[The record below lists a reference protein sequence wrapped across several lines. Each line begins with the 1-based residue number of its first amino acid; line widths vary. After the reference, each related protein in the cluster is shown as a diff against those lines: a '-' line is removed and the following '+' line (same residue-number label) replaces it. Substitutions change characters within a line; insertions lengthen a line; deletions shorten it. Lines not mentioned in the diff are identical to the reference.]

1 MPYYERVGRAGA
13 TEVHYCYHDRARP
26 EQGAPRRKKREK
38 PTPETQKKNNIRRA
52 AQRLTLDLNAN
63 FGPGDWYVTLNYRKE
78 ERPPDKR
85 TVTRQMSRFL
95 RKLRGEYKKRNLTL
109 KYVWVPE
116 IGPRGGC
123 HIHIVI
129 SGIDV
134 RLLQEIWP
142 HGGMYLEPLRSDRN
156 YRKLAEYFIK
166 YSEKTRKT
174 FGGKQAGRYNP
185 SKNLVH
191 PEFKKRRRR
200 KRTFSAPEIQVP
212 AGWYLDKGSVQE
224 WVTEAGYKHLYY
236 LIVKLPEK
244 GGPPKCRT

>member
-1 MPYYERVGRAGA
+1 M
-13 TEVHYCYHDRARP
+13 
-26 EQGAPRRKKREK
+26 
-38 PTPETQKKNNIRRA
+38 
-52 AQRLTLDLNAN
+52 
-63 FGPGDWYVTLNYRKE
+63 
-78 ERPPDKR
+78 
-85 TVTRQMSRFL
+85 
-95 RKLRGEYKKRNLTL
+95 
-109 KYVWVPE
+109 
-116 IGPRGGC
+116 
-123 HIHIVI
+123 
-129 SGIDV
+129 

-156 YRKLAEYFIK
+156 YRKLAEYFIE